1 MASSPAHY
9 VVKIIVSQN
18 KGGSEESVEIKKF
31 QVPCDL
37 STDYSYIIQK
47 IRSYY
52 DHGGIKLFWTDSD
65 GDEITIDSDE
75 DLRTAKTEVTGESL
89 KFKVILQDKDQGK
102 LNAEDDDAMELD
114 DPRGETREDRGQS
127 SSVDVGQKSVV
138 TDGNYILSLMVYTVQ
153 CLGLDPCGPH
163 QSREVSVPSYLI
175 RVAAGL
181 TTKLT
186 KSMVLMS
193 SVFLLTVLSMF
204 LPSYVTNSII
214 YFILAF
220 SLGLPIATLLLGHF
234 LYGLISVSPNF
245 VVTFLSMWALRTLLY
260 RNRQQLLRLNL
271 DYWNKRLEQTLQDEM
286 TRNNRP
292 Q

>member
-1 MASSPAHY
+1 MMASSPAHY
-9 VVKIIVSQN
+9 VVKIIVFQN
-18 KGGSEESVEIKKF
+18 KGGSQESVEIKKF

-37 STDYSYIIQK
+37 STKYSYIIQK

-65 GDEITIDSDE
+65 GDEIKIDSDE
-75 DLRTAKTEVTGESL
+75 DLQTAKNEVTGESL
-89 KFKVILQDKDQGK
+89 KFKVILQQDKDQGK

-114 DPRGETREDRGQS
+114 DPRGETREDTGQS
-127 SSVDVGQKSVV
+127 SVNVAVGQKCDV

-153 CLGLDPCGPH
+153 CLGLEPWDPH
-163 QSREVSVPSYLI
+163 QPREVSVTSYLI

-220 SLGLPIATLLLGHF
+220 SLGLPIATLLLGK
-234 LYGLISVSPNF
+234 G
-245 VVTFLSMWALRTLLY
+245 
-260 RNRQQLLRLNL
+260 
-271 DYWNKRLEQTLQDEM
+271 
-286 TRNNRP
+286 
-292 Q
+292 

>member
-1 MASSPAHY
+1 MASSPAYY
-9 VVKIIVSQN
+9 VVKIIVFQN
-18 KGGSEESVEIKKF
+18 RGSSEESAEIKKF

-52 DHGGIKLFWTDSD
+52 DHGGIKVFWTDSD
-65 GDEITIDSDE
+65 GDEIKIDSEE
-75 DLRTAKTEVTGESL
+75 DLQTAKNEVTGESL
-89 KFKVILQDKDQGK
+89 KFKVILQDKDHGQ
-102 LNAEDDDAMELD
+102 LNTEDDEAMELD
-114 DPRGETREDRGQS
+114 VPRGETRGDTGQS
-127 SSVDVGQKSVV
+127 SDDVGENSVV

-153 CLGLDPCGPH
+153 CLGLDPCDPH
-163 QSREVSVPSYLI
+163 QSREVSVTSYLI

-204 LPSYVTNSII
+204 LPSFVTNSII

-220 SLGLPIATLLLGHF
+220 SLGLPMATLLLGK
-234 LYGLISVSPNF
+234 G
-245 VVTFLSMWALRTLLY
+245 
-260 RNRQQLLRLNL
+260 
-271 DYWNKRLEQTLQDEM
+271 
-286 TRNNRP
+286 
-292 Q
+292 